1 MNRMDLKN
9 SNKKIQIRKKVES
22 KKGVNVMLKKIKIG
36 IINFLKMISEIFYEI
51 IKKFLMLYYII
62 FIFGLLISIKN
73 ETIKLEV
80 IVVSL
85 LFLVFTQ
92 IYYKNY
98 KKITGILDKMY

>member
-1 MNRMDLKN
+1 
-9 SNKKIQIRKKVES
+9 
-22 KKGVNVMLKKIKIG
+22 MLKKIKIG